1 MGNNTINVEKRKYY
15 KINLEVRK
23 TFCIFV
29 RVI

>member
-1 MGNNTINVEKRKYY
+1 MGINSIDVKKRKYY

-29 RVI
+29 KVI